1 MTMDKTIR
9 DASFTTFSS
18 LSTSLL
24 SPLSLREAINRLPSE
39 ITISV
44 NALRVLLAKHR
55 PSLSAIAQLPNQRIA
70 ESESVYNGS
79 SITYVGCTSMDL
91 NMKSIAKL
99 DSFLNLPENWNG
111 YGAKQFSPSYIE
123 YAKSLL
129 IKLPAKA
136 EVFPISDG
144 RVQFEF
150 DKDNGAYL
158 ELEINSDKTVGV
170 FEILDDKSEREYKTG
185 SEETVR
191 IVTEFYE

>member
-1 MTMDKTIR
+1 MSVAAAYMY
-9 DASFTTFSS
+9 SPVSSSPFSR
-18 LSTSLL
+18 
-24 SPLSLREAINRLPSE
+24 LSLRDGFNRITSRIAAYVSEPGEPTVQMRLDLVAVATLPY
-39 ITISV
+39 
-44 NALRVLLAKHR
+44 
-55 PSLSAIAQLPNQRIA
+55 QRIE
-70 ESESVYNGS
+70 ESDSVYTGS
-79 SITYVGCTSMDL
+79 SIAYVGDSSMDL

-170 FEILDDKSEREYKTG
+170 FEILDDKSEREYKTR

>member
-1 MTMDKTIR
+1 MDKTIR

-79 SITYVGCTSMDL
+79 SITYVGCTSVDL
-91 NMKSIAKL
+91 NMKCKTKL
-99 DSFLNLPENWNG
+99 QSFLNLEPNWDG
-111 YGAKQFSPSYIE
+111 YGAESFSEEYIERALNYLDQFSHE
-123 YAKSLL
+123 T
-129 IKLPAKA
+129 
-136 EVFPISDG
+136 EVFPSADG
-144 RVQFEF
+144 LVKFEF
-150 DKDNGAYL
+150 HNDNNAYL
-158 ELEINSDKTVGV
+158 EIEISNDGTLEVYEVFSDGS
-170 FEILDDKSEREYKTG
+170 DREYTEQ
-185 SEETVR
+185 EEAILR
-191 IVTEFYE
+191 IVDDFYG